1 MNYGTLQS
9 NVQSAMGRS
18 DVPSYVYD
26 LTTSG
31 LNRDLRLLEMQCV
44 ATLYATGEEI
54 DLPANFLE
62 VESAYIDSGGNRSAL
77 VPINEMSQA
86 TRHDSSGRPYYYAI
100 HKDSMTLMPAPDA
113 TYEIEFRYY
122 RRLTALSASTDT
134 NDVLANY
141 PGLYLYAAL
150 THAAVWAQD
159 DEGAQR
165 YNAAFLAEKQLVEA
179 ADKTRRNSGPL
190 IQRTIRSLP

>member
-44 ATLYATGEEI
+44 TTLYASGETI
-54 DLPANFLE
+54 DLPTDFLE
-62 VESAYIDSGGNRSAL
+62 AESAYINSGGSRSPL
-77 VPINEMSQA
+77 VPISEMSQA
-86 TRHDSSGRPYYYAI
+86 VRHDSSGRPYYYAI
-100 HKDSMTLMPAPDA
+100 HKDSMTLMPVPDIA
-113 TYEIEFRYY
+113 YEIEFRYY
-122 RRLTALSASTDT
+122 EKLAALSADTDT
-134 NDVLANY
+134 NDVMTNY

-159 DEGAQR
+159 DEAAQR
-165 YNAAFLAEKQLVEA
+165 YNAAYGAEKDLVMK
-179 ADKTRRNSGPL
+179 ADKARRNSGPL
-190 IQRTIRSLP
+190 VQRTIRSLP